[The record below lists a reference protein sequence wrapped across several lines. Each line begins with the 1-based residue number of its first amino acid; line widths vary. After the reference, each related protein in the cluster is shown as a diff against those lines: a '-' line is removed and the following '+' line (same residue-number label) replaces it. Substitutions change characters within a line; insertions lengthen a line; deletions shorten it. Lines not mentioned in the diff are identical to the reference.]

1 MSKSARRYWRTVI
14 LGTLALGV
22 LVWAAV
28 EQFDVPI
35 EEVQSLLLGT
45 VLAVLLVIAAA
56 GLFVLLWMGARRLL
70 RRDD

>member
-1 MSKSARRYWRTVI
+1 VSKSARRYWRTII

-28 EQFDVPI
+28 EQFDVPL
-35 EEVQSLLLGT
+35 EEVRALLLGT

-56 GLFVLLWMGARRLL
+56 GIFVLAWMGVRRLL
-70 RRDD
+70 RRGD

>member
-1 MSKSARRYWRTVI
+1 MSKSARRYWRTII

-35 EEVQSLLLGT
+35 EEVRTLLLGT

-56 GLFVLLWMGARRLL
+56 GIFVLLWMGARRVL

>member
-1 MSKSARRYWRTVI
+1 MSKSARRYWRTII

-22 LVWAAV
+22 LVWGAV

-35 EEVQSLLLGT
+35 EEVRTLLLGT

-56 GLFVLLWMGARRLL
+56 GIFVLLWMGARRVL

>member
-1 MSKSARRYWRTVI
+1 VSKSARRYWRTII

-35 EEVQSLLLGT
+35 EEVRTLLLGT

-56 GLFVLLWMGARRLL
+56 GIFVLLWMGARRGL

>member
-1 MSKSARRYWRTVI
+1 VSKSARRYWRTII

-35 EEVQSLLLGT
+35 EEVRTLLLGT

-56 GLFVLLWMGARRLL
+56 GIFVLLWMGARRVL